1 MTKIE
6 QKQNA
11 KRKEIL
17 MKLLPVL
24 ENKTLDELSVE
35 DICSIADISVGSF
48 YHYFEKKS
56 DILVALFTRTDI
68 HMEEHA
74 FPKMTSKNEL
84 ENIRIFATEW
94 VKFNESDGPERSKMI
109 SSISVTDQS
118 MRGDTRS
125 PIKVLTEHIARGQ
138 KSGTI
143 REDLSAERL
152 ATMFMIGLRG
162 LGLDWTRRGGSYS
175 LTGYGKD
182 YIELLIRAISKQQ

>member
-17 MKLLPVL
+17 LKLLPVL
-24 ENKTLDELSVE
+24 ETRTLDELSVE

-68 HMEEHA
+68 YMEENA
-74 FPKMTSKNEL
+74 FPKMKGKDHLN
-84 ENIRIFATEW
+84 NIRIFATEW

-109 SSISVTDQS
+109 TSINVTDQS
-118 MRGDTRS
+118 LRGDVRS
-125 PIKVLTEHIARGQ
+125 PIKVLTEEIEAGQ
-138 KSGTI
+138 KNGTI
-143 REDLSAERL
+143 RTDMTPDRI

-182 YIELLIRAISKQQ
+182 YIELLIRAISK

>member
-1 MTKIE
+1 MTRIE

-17 MKLLPVL
+17 LKLLPVL
-24 ENKTLDELSVE
+24 ETRTLDELSVE
-35 DICSIADISVGSF
+35 DICRIADISVGSF

-74 FPKMTSKNEL
+74 FPKMTSKDEL

-94 VKFNESDGPERSKMI
+94 VKFNESDGPERSRMI
-109 SSISVTDQS
+109 SSINVTDS
-118 MRGDTRS
+118 SLRGDTRS
-125 PIKVLTEHIARGQ
+125 PIKVLTEHIAKGQ
-138 KSGTI
+138 KNGTI
-143 REDLSAERL
+143 SDAYSPERT
-152 ATMFMIGLRG
+152 ATMFMIALRG

-175 LTGYGKD
+175 LTEYGRD
-182 YIELLIRAISKQQ
+182 YIEMMLKSLKK

>member
-1 MTKIE
+1 MTRIE
-6 QKQNA
+6 QKQNE

-24 ENKTLDELSVE
+24 ETKTLDELSVE
-35 DICSIADISVGSF
+35 DICKIADISVGSF

-68 HMEEHA
+68 YMEENA
-74 FPKMTSKNEL
+74 FPKMTSDNEL
-84 ENIRIFATEW
+84 ENIRIFASEW
-94 VKFNESDGPERSKMI
+94 IKFNESDGPERSKMI
-109 SSISVTDQS
+109 TSIDVTDRS

-125 PIKVLTEHIARGQ
+125 PIKVLTEQIARGQ
-138 KSGTI
+138 KKGIICDS
-143 REDLSAERL
+143 LSPEMT

-175 LTGYGKD
+175 MVEYGKPYVD
-182 YIELLIRAISKQQ
+182 MLIKAISK